1 MIATRVGESIPK
13 NTEHAVSVCLPKWA
27 DVVGYEEGDERV
39 IGSLTTG
46 YPRFF
51 IHKSVRR
58 LCDLIAEQYAMKDE
72 ICLCFPSYLVAK
84 RCREYIMVKSA
95 NVESKCKKIRIL
107 QLATPRESTE
117 AETNTPECK
126 IAAVFFPQELFPLAK
141 QYWQHSGEILSS
153 RLAEYVVERL
163 FPQVAQEDDE
173 ATKVNKNFIET
184 RYGRNLDFAFA
195 GRAKDILRN
204 RIAHKVVETDDKDV
218 ATNVFLYPS
227 GMASIFTAHRLLL
240 NYDHVRVK
248 RLKTIGDVPE
258 PIGYGEPYLKTVM
271 FGFPYTDTLSILK
284 KFNHTYFLGMGDSSA
299 MEELIKILTS
309 GEQIL
314 GVFMEAPSNPL
325 LKMGDIVRLKELS
338 EKYGFFIVIDETVS
352 GFVNIDVLPYCD
364 IVCSSLTKIFS
375 GDSNVIAGSMVVN
388 PTSRIHDFAVSFLN
402 DRNKNEDLLWYE
414 DAIYLER
421 NSRDFVERAKKIN
434 SITEDLLSKILLK
447 EESSEGLFEKVY
459 FPNITSEETKSNYDR
474 VKLKDGGYGGLISLV
489 FKEEMSARAFYD
501 NLDLNKGPSLGTNFT
516 LVCPYTILAHYAEMD
531 DVAQYGVVKNL
542 VRISVGLETFEE
554 LQRIFDKA
562 LTAARSASKN

>member
-27 DVVGYEEGDERV
+27 DVVGYEEGDQRV
-39 IGSLTTG
+39 IGSLSTG

-51 IHKSVRR
+51 IHKSVKK
-58 LCDLIAEQYAMKDE
+58 LCELITDQYAMKGE
-72 ICLCFPSYLVAK
+72 TCLCFPSYMVAK
-84 RCREYIMVKSA
+84 RCREFILVKNNA
-95 NVESKCKKIRIL
+95 VKNKCKKIRIL
-107 QLATPRESTE
+107 QLATPMESTE
-117 AETNTPECK
+117 DDVTIPECK
-126 IAAVFFPQELFPLAK
+126 IAAVFFSEELFPFAK

-153 RLAEYVVERL
+153 RLAEFVIERL
-163 FPQVAQEDDE
+163 FPHLKQRDDE
-173 ATKVNKNFIET
+173 TIKDNKTFIET
-184 RYGRNLDFAFA
+184 RYGRNLDFTFA
-195 GRAKDILRN
+195 DRAKDILRT
-204 RIAHKVVETDDKDV
+204 RIAHKVVETGDEDV
-218 ATNVFLYPS
+218 VTNVFLFPS

-240 NYDHVRVK
+240 NYDHLRVK
-248 RLKTIGDVPE
+248 RLKNSEESTGL
-258 PIGYGEPYLKTVM
+258 IGYGSPYLKTVM

-284 KFNHTYFLGMGDSSA
+284 KFNHSYFLGMGDSSA
-299 MEELIKILTS
+299 MDELDQILTS

-325 LKMGDIVRLKELS
+325 LKMGDIIRLKELS
-338 EKYGFFIVIDETVS
+338 DKYGFFIVIDETVS

-364 IVCSSLTKIFS
+364 LLCSSLTKIFS

-388 PTSRIHDFAVSFLN
+388 PASKIHDFAISFLN

-421 NSRDFVERAKKIN
+421 NSRDFVERARKIN
-434 SITEDLLSKILLK
+434 NITEELLSKILLK
-447 EESSEGLFEKVY
+447 EESPTGLFKKVY
-459 FPNITSEETKSNYDR
+459 FPSLTSKETKENYDR

-489 FKEEMSARAFYD
+489 FKEENQAKAFYD

-531 DVAQYGVVKNL
+531 EVAQYGVVKNL
-542 VRISVGLETFEE
+542 VRISVGLEPFEDLE
-554 LQRIFDKA
+554 RIFDKA
-562 LTAARSASKN
+562 LTAARAA